1 MSRQGAV
8 ARRRTGCWAG
18 IENRHPSIHPGV
30 KPEGKWN
37 LRVGQDGEVELTVR
51 LKDMSEPDCG
61 SELDRGKEGMKAYLP
76 SEDRTIRKTARRK
89 G

>member
-8 ARRRTGCWAG
+8 ARMRTGCWAG

-37 LRVGQDGEVELTVR
+37 LRVGQDGEVELKV
-51 LKDMSEPDCG
+51 
-61 SELDRGKEGMKAYLP
+61 KA
-76 SEDRTIRKTARRK
+76 
-89 G
+89 